1 MIMWDK
7 ILKGL
12 AVITVLA
19 ANIAGFILANQADS
33 YESEFKWALQY
44 LGGSAEASSFLHLA

>member
-1 MIMWDK
+1 MWDK